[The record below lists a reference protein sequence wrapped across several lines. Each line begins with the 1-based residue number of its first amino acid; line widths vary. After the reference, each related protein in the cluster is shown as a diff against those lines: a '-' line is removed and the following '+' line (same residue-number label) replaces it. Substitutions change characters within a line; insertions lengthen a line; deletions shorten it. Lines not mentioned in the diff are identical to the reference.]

1 MSQAPAPA
9 ETLRHWLALYRA
21 PGLGAAGFRRLRDAF
36 PDPAQALTAGTDRL
50 QALGLSPQAAAG
62 LRQPDWAGAE
72 ADLRWLEAADHH
84 LLWLGAPDYPTL
96 LAEIPDPPPLLFVH
110 GDPARLS
117 LPQLALVGSRNP
129 TPPGKR
135 TARDF
140 AAHLARAGLAIT
152 SGLALGIDGAAH
164 QGALAGG
171 GVTLAVMGTGPD
183 RIYPARHRDLAHAI
197 VEQGAL
203 VTEFPTG
210 IPPLPDH
217 FPRRNRLISGLSVGT
232 LVVEAALRSGSLIT
246 ARFALEQG
254 REVFAIPGSIHNPL
268 AKGCHA
274 LIRQG
279 AKLVETARD
288 IAEEL
293 GALCGA
299 CADENRGESPPEA
312 GELAEDYRQ
321 LLDSMGYDPVS
332 VDELAGRCGLTA
344 QALSSMLLLLE
355 LQGHVVPS
363 AGGRY
368 VRTEKRA

>member
-1 MSQAPAPA
+1 MNQPPLPAD
-9 ETLRHWLALYRA
+9 TLRHWLALYRA
-21 PGLGAAGFRRLRDAF
+21 PALGPAGFRRLRQSYAEPAAALAD
-36 PDPAQALTAGTDRL
+36 DPARL
-50 QALGLSPQAAAG
+50 QALGLSAEAVAG
-62 LRQPDWAGAE
+62 LRQPDWEGADRDLHWLQAEGRHLLALGE
-72 ADLRWLEAADHH
+72 AD
-84 LLWLGAPDYPTL
+84 YPPL

-110 GDPARLS
+110 GDPAHLT

-129 TPPGKR
+129 TPAGQR
-135 TARDF
+135 NARDF

-164 QGALAGG
+164 QGALEAG

-197 VEQGAL
+197 AATGAL

-210 IPPLPDH
+210 TPPMPDH

-299 CADENRGESPPEA
+299 CAAGASDEAVPES
-312 GELAEDYRQ
+312 GELATDYRQ

-332 VDELAGRCGLTA
+332 VDELVVRCGLTA

-368 VRTEKRA
+368 VRTDKRV

>member
-1 MSQAPAPA
+1 MSQAPANP

-21 PGLGAAGFRRLRDAF
+21 PALGPGGFRRLRAAF
-36 PDPAQALTAGTDRL
+36 PDPARVLAASPDRL
-50 QALGLSPQAAAG
+50 ESLGLSPQAAAG

-72 ADLRWLEAADHH
+72 TDLRWLEATDHH
-84 LLWLGAPDYPTL
+84 LILLGDEDYPPL

-110 GDPARLS
+110 GDPSLLS

-129 TPPGKR
+129 TPSGQR
-135 TARDF
+135 SARDF

-152 SGLALGIDGAAH
+152 SGLALGVDSAAH
-164 QGALAGG
+164 QGALEAG

-197 VEQGAL
+197 VERGAL

-210 IPPLPDH
+210 TPPLPDH

-279 AKLVETARD
+279 AKLVETAQD

-299 CADENRGESPPEA
+299 CAAAGSEETPPET
-312 GELAEDYRQ
+312 GEMAEDYRQ
-321 LLDSMGYDPVS
+321 LLDLMGYDPVS
-332 VDELAGRCGLTA
+332 VDELTDRSGLTA

-355 LQGHVVPS
+355 LQGHVVPG